1 MKIISFDC
9 YGTLVDWE
17 KGIIS
22 SLRTIFEKYEV
33 DITDDEILEIYSII
47 ESRLEKNY
55 IPYKE
60 ILKKIVIKFSDYFDF
75 DLERG
80 EENALLNNWAN
91 FELFEDVNETL
102 KEIKK
107 RGYKIAIIS
116 NVDNDLF
123 ELTKKKFEFEID
135 YIITS
140 EMVKAYKPSKIVFEY
155 ALKVFNSN
163 KDEILHT
170 AQSYYHDII
179 PAKELGIKTA
189 HIKRR
194 GFGATPRVEIVNSD
208 YEFEN
213 LRELLSIL

>member
-22 SLRTIFEKYEV
+22 SLRPIFEKYEV
-33 DITDDEILEIYSII
+33 DITDEEILEIYSII

-91 FELFEDVNETL
+91 FEVFEDVNETL

-213 LRELLSIL
+213 LREMLSIL

>member
-1 MKIISFDC
+1 MKVISFDC
-9 YGTLVDWE
+9 YGTIVDWE

-22 SLRTIFEKYEV
+22 SLRPIFEKYEV

-60 ILKKIVIKFSDYFDF
+60 ILRKIVIKFSDYFDF
-75 DLERG
+75 DLEKG
-80 EENALLNNWAN
+80 EENALLDNWAN

-135 YIITS
+135 YLITS
-140 EMVKAYKPSKIVFEY
+140 QMVKAYKPSKIIFEY
-155 ALKVFNSN
+155 ALNVFNSK

-189 HIKRR
+189 HIRRR

-213 LRELLSIL
+213 LREILSIL

>member
-22 SLRTIFEKYEV
+22 SLRPIFEKYEV

>member
-17 KGIIS
+17 KGIIG
-22 SLRTIFEKYEV
+22 SLRPIFEKYEV
-33 DITDDEILEIYSII
+33 DITDEEILEIYSII

-140 EMVKAYKPSKIVFEY
+140 EMVKAYKPSKTVFEY

>member
-1 MKIISFDC
+1 MKVISFDC
-9 YGTLVDWE
+9 YGTIVDWE

-22 SLRTIFEKYEV
+22 SLRPIFDKYEV

-60 ILKKIVIKFSDYFDF
+60 ILRKIVIKFSDYFDF

-91 FELFEDVNETL
+91 FELFEDTNETL
-102 KEIKK
+102 KEIKNK
-107 RGYKIAIIS
+107 GYKIAIIS

-135 YIITS
+135 YLITS
-140 EMVKAYKPSKIVFEY
+140 EMVKAYKPSKIIFEY
-155 ALKVFNSN
+155 ALNVFNLK

-179 PAKELGIKTA
+179 PAKELGIRTV
-189 HIKRR
+189 HIRRR

-213 LRELLSIL
+213 LREMLSIL

>member
-22 SLRTIFEKYEV
+22 SLRPIFEKYEV
-33 DITDDEILEIYSII
+33 DITDEEILEIYSII

-140 EMVKAYKPSKIVFEY
+140 EMVKDYKPSKIVFEY

>member
-22 SLRTIFEKYEV
+22 SLRPIFEKYEV
-33 DITDDEILEIYSII
+33 DITDEEILEIYSII

-107 RGYKIAIIS
+107 REYKIAIIS

-213 LRELLSIL
+213 LREMLSIL

>member
-9 YGTLVDWE
+9 YGTIVDWE

-33 DITDDEILEIYSII
+33 DITDEEILEIYSII

-213 LRELLSIL
+213 LREMLSIL

>member
-33 DITDDEILEIYSII
+33 DITDEEILEIYSII

-213 LRELLSIL
+213 LREMLSIL

>member
-1 MKIISFDC
+1 MKIVSFDC

-213 LRELLSIL
+213 LREMLSIL

>member
-22 SLRTIFEKYEV
+22 SLRPIFEKYEV
-33 DITDDEILEIYSII
+33 DITDEEILEIYSII

-213 LRELLSIL
+213 LREMLFIL

>member
-22 SLRTIFEKYEV
+22 SLRPIFEKYEV

-75 DLERG
+75 DLKRG

>member
-22 SLRTIFEKYEV
+22 SLRPIFEKYEV

-107 RGYKIAIIS
+107 RGYKIVIIS

-140 EMVKAYKPSKIVFEY
+140 EMVKAYKPSKIIFEY

-213 LRELLSIL
+213 LREMLSIL

>member
-22 SLRTIFEKYEV
+22 SLRPIFEKYEV
-33 DITDDEILEIYSII
+33 DITDEEILEIYSII

>member
-22 SLRTIFEKYEV
+22 SLRPIFEKYEV

-213 LRELLSIL
+213 LREMLSIL

>member
-22 SLRTIFEKYEV
+22 SLRPIFEKYEV
-33 DITDDEILEIYSII
+33 DITDEEILEIYSII

-91 FELFEDVNETL
+91 FEVFEDVNETL

>member
-1 MKIISFDC
+1 MKIVSFDC

-33 DITDDEILEIYSII
+33 DITDEEILEIYSII

-213 LRELLSIL
+213 LREMLSIL

>member
-9 YGTLVDWE
+9 YGTIVDWE

-22 SLRTIFEKYEV
+22 SLRPIFEKYEV

-47 ESRLEKNY
+47 ESRLERNY

-60 ILKKIVIKFSDYFDF
+60 VLRKIVIKFSDYFDF

-80 EENALLNNWAN
+80 EENVLLNNWAN

-135 YIITS
+135 YLITS
-140 EMVKAYKPSKIVFEY
+140 EMVRAYKPSKIIFEY
-155 ALKVFNSN
+155 ALNAFNSKKN
-163 KDEILHT
+163 EILHT

-189 HIKRR
+189 HIRRR

-213 LRELLSIL
+213 LREMLSIL

>member
-22 SLRTIFEKYEV
+22 SLRPIFEKYEV
-33 DITDDEILEIYSII
+33 DITDEEILEIYSII

-213 LRELLSIL
+213 LRELLFIL

>member
-22 SLRTIFEKYEV
+22 SLRPIFEKYEV
-33 DITDDEILEIYSII
+33 DITDEEILEIYSII

-213 LRELLSIL
+213 LREMLSIL